1 MTTPEQE
8 RLNIIADALNG
19 RISPKKF
26 EKAMKKDPELR
37 KLWANR
43 WKRIDKEDP

>member
-8 RLNIIADALNG
+8 RLNIIAAVLNG

-37 KLWANR
+37 RLWDNR
-43 WKRIDKEDP
+43 SKRIDQGDE